1 MTCHPS
7 EWKKTTYTQI
17 VETADKFNIPA
28 SHALKMRHRYIDEKI
43 AELTAKINA
52 DAAHLDN
59 ESEVLERRI
68 YLDSMVAG
76 YKEINKLEKS
86 RPRKPTEGKITDAMI
101 QQAREYP
108 IELVVEF
115 NRGLALAFCHNDKTP
130 SLTWNRKNNTSRCFP
145 CDKSFNPIDV
155 LMQRDGKSFI
165 EAVKELS
172 Q

>member
-1 MTCHPS
+1 MRPNQLQQHAAEFGISFQSACRMRIRYLLLIIDQWDAYIEDMQGDMPPS
-7 EWKKTTYTQI
+7 TPLACLTEI
-17 VETADKFNIPA
+17 ISIRNHE
-28 SHALKMRHRYIDEKI
+28 HR
-43 AELTAKINA
+43 AKQGKVSR
-52 DAAHLDN
+52 
-59 ESEVLERRI
+59 SE
-68 YLDSMVAG
+68 
-76 YKEINKLEKS
+76 
-86 RPRKPTEGKITDAMI
+86 ITDAMI

-130 SLTWNRKNNTSRCFP
+130 SLTWNRKNNTCRCFP

-165 EAVKELS
+165 EAVKEL